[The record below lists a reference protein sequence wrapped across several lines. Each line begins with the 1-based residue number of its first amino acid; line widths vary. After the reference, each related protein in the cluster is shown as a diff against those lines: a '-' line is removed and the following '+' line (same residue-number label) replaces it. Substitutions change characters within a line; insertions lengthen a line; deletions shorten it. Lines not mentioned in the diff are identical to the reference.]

1 MHAVQLSEIHK
12 HASAMSQPQDNSPL
26 QPTLRSTQINAAE
39 CAPTIYMY
47 TATFKSKNALMI
59 QEPAKIC
66 MVFKSRLYLYSS
78 GLKEA
83 NEPSVSSLGHLGL
96 HGESGLVSQHRS
108 QGLIAS
114 RAIVASRGLL
124 RFAF

>member
-39 CAPTIYMY
+39 CAPTIYKY
-47 TATFKSKNALMI
+47 TATFKSKNALML

-78 GLKEA
+78 GE
-83 NEPSVSSLGHLGL
+83 NEPMSQVSH
-96 HGESGLVSQHRS
+96 HWVTWVSMVKADWS
-108 QGLIAS
+108 PS
-114 RAIVASRGLL
+114 TVL
-124 RFAF
+124 RV